1 MGEQRAT
8 LCTGVGVKIAV
19 MVRMRDWGGNRP
31 VANQVSYLH
40 RHAQDLRLDKR
51 SGVEAVC
58 TIATDLCACFNLFCT
73 LRALLQRGQ

>member
-40 RHAQDLRLDKR
+40 RHAQDLRLDK
-51 SGVEAVC
+51 
-58 TIATDLCACFNLFCT
+58 
-73 LRALLQRGQ
+73 